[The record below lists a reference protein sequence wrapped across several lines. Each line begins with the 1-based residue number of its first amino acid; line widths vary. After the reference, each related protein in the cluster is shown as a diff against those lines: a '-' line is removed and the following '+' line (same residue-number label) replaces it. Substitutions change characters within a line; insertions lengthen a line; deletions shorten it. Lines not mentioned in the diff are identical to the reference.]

1 MQDQLKLELAP
12 LLRSKIMTDNIDY
25 KLQSAFFS
33 ASNRLG
39 SEILDCIVIGAGAS
53 GLKCAHSLVIPDP
66 SSKAYNVLV
75 LEAQNYIGFL
85 L

>member
-1 MQDQLKLELAP
+1 
-12 LLRSKIMTDNIDY
+12 MTDNIDY

-66 SSKAYNVLV
+66 SYNVLV
-75 LEAQNYIGFL
+75 LEAQNYIGFIL
-85 L
+85 LS